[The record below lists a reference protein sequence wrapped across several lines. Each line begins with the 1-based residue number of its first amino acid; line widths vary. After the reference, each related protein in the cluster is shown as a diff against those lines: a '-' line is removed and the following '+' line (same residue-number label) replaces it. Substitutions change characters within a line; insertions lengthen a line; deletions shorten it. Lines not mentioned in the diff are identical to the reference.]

1 MRKPIALLLTFSLLP
16 SLAACGIGSTSGPDE
31 SSPSSPDKT
40 AESAG
45 SPSDFEELVV
55 VDNDKCRIQITEI
68 VPDSPL
74 GYALKV
80 RLENKSADKTLL
92 FSAESAAINGV
103 QCTPVLAS
111 EVAAGKKAHQEIR
124 FADDKLEK
132 TASPRTRTSS

>member
-1 MRKPIALLLTFSLLP
+1 MRKPIALLLTFSLLL

-55 VDNDKCRIQITEI
+55 VDNDKCRIQITEM
-68 VPDSPL
+68 VPDSPV

-92 FSAESAAINGV
+92 FSAESAASLPPRRGSMTQTGIPYFFKSS
-103 QCTPVLAS
+103 TFSLAFWNS
-111 EVAAGKKAHQEIR
+111 QS
-124 FADDKLEK
+124 
-132 TASPRTRTSS
+132 T